1 MEWFFSYIMKRTIY
15 IQCDNDDD
23 DVPFVVDQH
32 AELDVSASSLKQNS
46 SQVETSFHLYTL
58 SCFWSNQSFLN
69 VAHLA
74 VYSLWFYP
82 TWAPTLR
89 LYLKFTLYSIPFG
102 FDRFHCTSI
111 KIFTII
117 VVILMFKDLFNLNQL
132 RFNGL

>member
-58 SCFWSNQSFLN
+58 SCFWSNQSFLCYKFVFMLKILLQVFIYVKN
-69 VAHLA
+69 PVT
-74 VYSLWFYP
+74 S
-82 TWAPTLR
+82 
-89 LYLKFTLYSIPFG
+89 LYL
-102 FDRFHCTSI
+102 C
-111 KIFTII
+111 
-117 VVILMFKDLFNLNQL
+117 
-132 RFNGL
+132 